1 MKPEKKKR
9 FCASHVRSSAA
20 VISLAIHAVLIV
32 VAPAFGAVVYIDA
45 APGNTTLETSGALAE
60 GVNFTK
66 SGSAGSAS
74 DGLWHERTRATVN
87 GGSIWTAQAALSST
101 EAPERLVTQFV
112 LPGEGTYTI
121 FGYQWINADGGG
133 TWDCGFQLG
142 SGSNV
147 AYTKNN
153 ATDISA
159 TSGHFTTAVLLIS
172 GGTASYPI
180 PSYQVRLSS
189 AAALN
194 PPSA

>member
-87 GGSIWTAQAALSST
+87 GGGA
-101 EAPERLVTQFV
+101 
-112 LPGEGTYTI
+112 
-121 FGYQWINADGGG
+121 
-133 TWDCGFQLG
+133 WDCGFQLG
-142 SGSNV
+142 TGSNV
-147 AYTKNN
+147 EFTKTNSDN
-153 ATDISA
+153 LSA
-159 TSGHFTTAVLLIS
+159 TTGHFTTTVKVND
-172 GGTASYPI
+172 GT
-180 PSYQVRLSS
+180 QEEGDR
-189 AAALN
+189 N
-194 PPSA
+194 EKK